1 MEVRLL
7 GPFELRTSGQP
18 VELGDLQQRYILAVL
33 VLHANRAIS
42 AERLTDI
49 VWNGVEKPKTNL
61 VPGYIARLRKI
72 LERGEQTDRP
82 VIDRVATGYVLRIAP
97 ERIDLERFLALR
109 DRAHDCADR
118 ARRLALLREAAEL
131 WRGRYLE
138 DLDHDRVGSTGLFSP
153 EEAYIDVLGDLAE
166 LELGEGNHRWVRDR
180 LQSLVSA
187 EPTRHRLAGLLMRAL
202 VANGDRVQAVNVYH
216 DTRAAL
222 NDYGMDVPVEL
233 RRLAKFAQLSGR
245 RVLLPSR
252 PPRFGG
258 RGRELARI
266 ESRLLVAA
274 AAHRSATLWISG
286 MPGIGKTA
294 LAVQAAYLL
303 RERFPDGQVL
313 VQLDGFT
320 PEVAPVTTEDALAG
334 LLTALGVPPEQHPP
348 TISQRIASY
357 QAALAGTRTLV
368 VLDNAAGEEQTQQ
381 LLPIEPGC
389 AALVTSRRT
398 GGLDIA
404 DEIQL
409 GPLQP
414 EAAIELFHGLVG
426 ADRVRGESA
435 LVDSLVVRCGYVP
448 LPIKMLAAQLRLHG
462 SWSLSELTALLDESG
477 PWRDAPGLTGRAAGA
492 CAVSYGQLDELEQL
506 LFRLFGRLPGHDLSV
521 PAAAA
526 LVGTTPARA
535 RELLEGLLRASL
547 LEEPAH
553 GRYRI
558 LDPLKEYARGLHTH
572 ADTDTERLGPL
583 LDFYLVTTSNAIR
596 AAYPFDQDR
605 QPAVRRECP
614 SAVEFGDNQAALTWL
629 SGERLNLLAVI
640 RYAARQDFSEHTW
653 QLAVLLWRYYYAGGL
668 IEDWSETLELAR
680 KALETDEAGRAGLA
694 YVLLRLAGAHRT
706 AGRASQSLELA
717 TEALR
722 LWTELGDDLGQ
733 AGALCAIATVDSDR
747 GDNASAITHYE
758 SALTKYERVEDLR
771 GQAYALSNAGQL
783 HELQGDLEFA
793 EARLVAAT
801 DLLRRLSHTQGLA
814 HTLDNLGVVRRR
826 LGRHA
831 QALANHEEARALAKE
846 VGDRSCEAYALNNIG
861 VVHRLE
867 QRLEDAVQHH
877 ELARAV
883 ADTVAEP
890 GLRAQLYMDRAATQ
904 LERGDRRQ
912 ALTTYLAA
920 LDLARGTGDRG
931 KQAHAHRGA
940 AQVLH
945 QTGEH
950 VSAAVHWHAALEAF
964 DGLGWTE
971 AEDVRAELARH
982 RCRCRAEG

>member
-33 VLHANRAIS
+33 VLHANRALS

-72 LERGEQTDRP
+72 LEQGEPADRP

-97 ERIDLERFLALR
+97 ERIDLERFLTLR
-109 DRAHDCADR
+109 DRAQDCADR
-118 ARRLALLREAAEL
+118 AKRLALLRAAAGL

-138 DLDHDRVGSTGLFSP
+138 DLDRDRVGSTSLFSP

-166 LELGEGNHRWVRDR
+166 LELAEGNHRWVRDR
-180 LQSLVSA
+180 LQPVVSA

-202 VANGDRVQAVNVYH
+202 VANGDRVPAMNVYH
-216 DTRAAL
+216 DTRTAL
-222 NDYGMDVPVEL
+222 NEYGMDVPVEL
-233 RRLAKFAQLSGR
+233 RRLAKFAQLTGR

-258 RGRELARI
+258 RGDELATI

-313 VQLDGFT
+313 VQLNGFT
-320 PEVAPVTTEDALAG
+320 PKVAPVPTEEALAG

-348 TISQRIASY
+348 TVSQRIACY
-357 QAALAGTRTLV
+357 QAALAGTRTLI
-368 VLDNAAGEEQTQQ
+368 VLDNAAGEEQAQQ
-381 LLPIEPGC
+381 LLPAEPGC

-398 GGLDIA
+398 GGVDIA

-409 GPLQP
+409 GPLRP

-435 LVDSLVVRCGYVP
+435 LVDSLVTRCGYVP

-462 SWSLSELTALLDESG
+462 SWSLRELTALLDESG

-492 CAVSYGQLDELEQL
+492 CAVSYGQLNELEQR

-526 LVGTTPARA
+526 LVGTAPARA
-535 RELLEGLLRASL
+535 RELLEGLLGASL

-558 LDPLKEYARGLHTH
+558 LDPLKEYAGGLHPPGP
-572 ADTDTERLGPL
+572 DTELLDPL
-583 LDFYLVTTSNAIR
+583 LDFYLVTTANAIR

-614 SAVEFGDNQAALTWL
+614 SAVRFDDNRAALTWL
-629 SGERLNLLAVI
+629 SGERSNLLAVM
-640 RYAARQDFSEHTW
+640 RYAARHDFPEHTW

-668 IEDWSETLELAR
+668 LEEWSESLELAR
-680 KALETDEAGRAGLA
+680 KSLETDAANRPGLA

-706 AGRASQSLELA
+706 AGRAAQSLELA
-717 TEALR
+717 TEALL

-733 AGALCAIATVDSDR
+733 AGALCAIASVHSDR
-747 GDNASAITHYE
+747 GDTTSAITHYE
-758 SALTKYERVEDLR
+758 SALTKYEHVEDLR
-771 GQAYALSNAGQL
+771 GQAHALSNVGQL
-783 HELQGDLEFA
+783 HELQGDLELA
-793 EARLVAAT
+793 EVRLVAAT

-831 QALANHEEARALAKE
+831 EALANHEEARALAEE

-867 QRLEDAVQHH
+867 QRLDDAVHHH

-890 GLRAQLYMDRAATQ
+890 GLRTQLYLDRAATQ
-904 LERGDRRQ
+904 LERGDHGQ
-912 ALTTYLAA
+912 ALTSYLAA

-945 QTGEH
+945 RTGEH
-950 VSAAVHWHAALEAF
+950 DSAAGHWRAALEEF
-964 DGLGWTE
+964 GGLGWSE
-971 AEDVRAELARH
+971 AADVRAELARH
-982 RCRCRAEG
+982 RCGCTATH